1 MKLVYNFSIVVIE
14 SVKNLIEEGISMDQI
29 KFRHILVAIIV
40 LTVLTGC
47 TLPGFSTPTPFSFPT
62 PDKTM
67 TALFEPTQAAP
78 ATSASSSAGTGDKTS
93 TPKVVS
99 TSTPE
104 VTATGDLDLT
114 ETLEVKETLAATE
127 ATFEGPAIRSGP
139 SITASYIDKNL
150 NIDGDLYEWDPPIQK
165 VINYVVYGAD
175 KWTDESDCSGTVVA
189 GWDEDYLYIGVR
201 VKDDKYVQEAK
212 KEQMYLGD
220 SIEILFDRY
229 VSADYGLHSL
239 SADDYQ
245 LGVSPGQYG
254 IETCLIVN
262 GKVATGC
269 TPQPPQA
276 YLWFPKVDAGK
287 KTEVKIGSI
296 ESGKGYQVEFKIPWS
311 LLGVASPAAG
321 NHFGFAI
328 SINDNDKANT
338 LNQQSVVSNVPG
350 RYYADPTTW
359 GDLYLK

>member
-1 MKLVYNFSIVVIE
+1 MKLVYNFSIYVIE
-14 SVKNLIEEGISMDQI
+14 SVTNLIEEGIFMGKI
-29 KFRHILVAIIV
+29 KLRYIIMAFIII
-40 LTVLTGC
+40 TVLTGC

-78 ATSASSSAGTGDKTS
+78 ATSASSSAGGDNTS
-93 TPKVVS
+93 TLKAVATS
-99 TSTPE
+99 TTEPTATGELDITETPE
-104 VTATGDLDLT
+104 VTKTLNATQ
-114 ETLEVKETLAATE
+114 VS
-127 ATFEGPAIRSGP
+127 FEGPAVRSGP
-139 SITASYIDKNL
+139 SISADYLDKNL

-165 VINYVVYGAD
+165 VINYVVFGAD
-175 KWTDESDCSGTVVA
+175 KWTNADDSSGTVVA
-189 GWDEDYLYIGVR
+189 AWDEDYLYIGVR
-201 VKDDKYVQEAK
+201 VRDDKYVQEGK

-229 VSADYGLHSL
+229 VSADYSLHTM

-245 LGVSPGQYG
+245 LGISPGQYG
-254 IETCLIVN
+254 ISTCMIIN
-262 GKVATGC
+262 GKVATTC

-276 YLWFPKVDAGK
+276 YLWFPKADAGK

-296 ESGKGYQVEFKIPWS
+296 ESGAGYQVEFKVPWT
-311 LLGVASPAAG
+311 LLGVAYPASG

-328 SINDNDKANT
+328 SINDNDLAGT
-338 LNQQSVVSNVPG
+338 LKQQTVVSNVPG
-350 RYYADPTTW
+350 RFYADPTTW

>member
-1 MKLVYNFSIVVIE
+1 MDKIKL
-14 SVKNLIEEGISMDQI
+14 
-29 KFRHILVAIIV
+29 RHLLVALIV
-40 LTVLTGC
+40 ITVLTGC

-78 ATSASSSAGTGDKTS
+78 ATSASSSEGGEKTS
-93 TPKVVS
+93 TPKVDA
-99 TSTPE
+99 TSTPKPI
-104 VTATGDLDLT
+104 ATGELDITETPNLT
-114 ETLEVKETLAATE
+114 ETLDGTEV
-127 ATFEGPAIRSGP
+127 TFEGPAVRSGP
-139 SITASYIDKNL
+139 SISADYMDKNL

-175 KWTDESDCSGTVVA
+175 KWTDEEDCSGTVVA
-189 GWDEDYLYIGVR
+189 AWDEDYLYIGVR
-201 VKDDKYVQEAK
+201 VKDDKYVQEGK

-220 SIEILFDRY
+220 SIEIHFDRY
-229 VSADYGLHSL
+229 VSADYSLHTM

-245 LGVSPGQYG
+245 LGISPGQYG
-254 IETCLIVN
+254 IDTCMIIN

-276 YLWFPKVDAGK
+276 YLWAPKVDAGK
-287 KTEVKIGSI
+287 KTEVKIGAM

-311 LLGVASPAAG
+311 LLGVAYPASG

-328 SINDNDKANT
+328 SINDNDNAGS
-338 LNQQSVVSNVPG
+338 LNQQTVVSNVPG
-350 RYYADPTTW
+350 RYFADPTTW

>member
-1 MKLVYNFSIVVIE
+1 MNLVYNFNIVVLE
-14 SVKNLIEEGISMDQI
+14 SVKNLIEEGIFMNKI
-29 KFRHILVAIIV
+29 KIRHIMVAFIV

-78 ATSASSSAGTGDKTS
+78 ATSASSSAGGEKTS
-93 TPKVVS
+93 TPKVVA
-99 TSTPE
+99 TSTPKA
-104 VTATGDLDLT
+104 TATGEFDLT
-114 ETLEVKETLAATE
+114 ETPKVTATLE
-127 ATFEGPAIRSGP
+127 ATDIALAGPAVRSGP
-139 SITASYIDKNL
+139 SIAASYIDKTIG
-150 NIDGDLYEWDPPIQK
+150 IDGDLYEWDSPIQK
-165 VINYVVYGAD
+165 VINYVVYGGD
-175 KWTDESDCSGTVVA
+175 KWAGEEDCSGTVVA

-201 VKDDKYVQEAK
+201 VKDDNYVQEAI

-229 VSADYGLHSL
+229 VSPDYNLQSM

-245 LGVSPGQYG
+245 LGISPGQYG
-254 IETCLIVN
+254 IEPCMILS
-262 GKVATGC
+262 GKGATGC

-276 YLWFPKVDAGK
+276 YLWFPKADAEK

-296 ESGKGYQVEFKIPWS
+296 ESGTGYQVEFKIPWS
-311 LLGVASPAAG
+311 LLGVANPSSG
-321 NHFGFAI
+321 DHFGFAI
-328 SINDNDKANT
+328 SINDNDLDGT
-338 LNQQSVVSNVPG
+338 LKQQTVVSNVPG
-350 RYYADPTTW
+350 RFYANPTTW

>member
-1 MKLVYNFSIVVIE
+1 MKLVYNFSIHVIE
-14 SVKNLIEEGISMDQI
+14 SVTYLIEEGISMVKI
-29 KFRHILVAIIV
+29 KLRHIIVAFFLI
-40 LTVLTGC
+40 TVLTGC

-78 ATSASSSAGTGDKTS
+78 ATSAASAANTS
-93 TPKVVS
+93 TPKAVD

-104 VTATGDLDLT
+104 PTVTGELDITDTPDVLDTPDGT
-114 ETLEVKETLAATE
+114 EI
-127 ATFEGPAIRSGP
+127 TFEGPSVRSGP
-139 SITASYIDKNL
+139 SITADYLDKNL

-165 VINYVVYGAD
+165 VINYVVFGAD
-175 KWTDESDCSGTVVA
+175 KWTDAEDCSGTVVA
-189 GWDEDYLYIGVR
+189 AWDEDYLYIGVR
-201 VKDDKYVQEAK
+201 VKDDKYVQEGK

-229 VSADYGLHSL
+229 VSADYSLHTL

-245 LGVSPGQYG
+245 LGISPGQYG
-254 IETCLIVN
+254 ITTCMIIN
-262 GKVATGC
+262 GKVTTGC

-287 KTEVKIGSI
+287 KTTVKIGVL
-296 ESGKGYQVEFKIPWS
+296 ESGQGYQVEFKVPWS
-311 LLGVASPAAG
+311 LLGVANPSSG
-321 NHFGFAI
+321 DHYGFAI
-328 SINDNDKANT
+328 SINDNDIADT
-338 LNQQSVVSNVPG
+338 LKQQSVVSNVPG
-350 RYYADPTTW
+350 RFYADPTTW